1 MRQMGI
7 LILNLEQ
14 EAKKWEKKKKKTNK
28 QKQETYVSYKY
39 EVTFTAAL
47 LEPKAKKP

>member
-14 EAKKWEKKKKKTNK
+14 EAKKWEKKKKKKKT
-28 QKQETYVSYKY
+28 QETYVSYKY

>member
-14 EAKKWEKKKKKTNK
+14 EAKKWEKKKKKKT
-28 QKQETYVSYKY
+28 QETYVSYKY